1 MGLFEKVTEIVE
13 APFKIASGVVNG
25 VIDTTHLVGDIGRG
39 DYTTA
44 GRDLA
49 AVGGD
54 LVKVMADA
62 ADLAEALGTLG
73 GSVTSVPKPFK
84 AAQLTDP
91 ASKIIWAAI
100 KTIEGME
107 KATGTGTP
115 YDGSDFRK
123 SSKQLNSV
131 IMTLDHAQP
140 QADQWDGTASQVYAA
155 TNASHR
161 RVVSSVMDADD
172 KVAGI
177 LDTEAGQVTRTRQSL
192 SDDKEFLDQYDR
204 VTKWAN
210 YGPAPARA
218 LKIAM
223 DTAVATATLATAG
236 TTLTILVKNSLEN
249 ANRIRGHL
257 DDYGKALKDKSGM
270 PLGAEPFPVPD
281 EKHTP
286 PRLDEKEQPN
296 GPKMPAEGTPITK
309 PKRTKADQPYTP
321 PSPEEPIPT
330 GPPATP
336 YGMPAGPSAQP
347 APASP
352 APAPSSPPAQPAA
365 PTTGPTPATPLA
377 PAAFAPRQPAVAAPA
392 ANGAPRPPQ
401 PTVTT
406 PVAATPLGP
415 QSATSPQIKA
425 PSEIRAASPGPL
437 APVHAPEEGA
447 EAPRPN
453 DDTTHTTNGL
463 PRGN

>member
-1 MGLFEKVTEIVE
+1 MGLFESVTEILE
-13 APFKIASGVVNG
+13 APSKITSGVVNG
-25 VIDTTHLVGDIGRG
+25 VIDTGHLIGDVRRH
-39 DYTTA
+39 DYIAA
-44 GRDLA
+44 GR
-49 AVGGD
+49 D
-54 LVKVMADA
+54 LVKVMADG
-62 ADLAEALGTLG
+62 ADIVESLGALG
-73 GSVTSVPKPFK
+73 GSVASVPKPFK
-84 AAQLTDP
+84 AAQMTDP

-115 YDGSDFRK
+115 YDGTDFRK
-123 SSKQLNSV
+123 SSKKLNSV
-131 IMTLDHAQP
+131 IMTLDRAQP
-140 QADQWDGTASQVYAA
+140 QADQWNGTASQVYAA

-161 RVVSSVMDADD
+161 RVVSAVMDADD
-172 KVAGI
+172 KIAGI

-192 SDDKEFLDQYDR
+192 SDDVEWLELYDR
-204 VTKWAN
+204 TTMWAN

-218 LKIAM
+218 LKIAL

-257 DDYGKALKDKSGM
+257 GGYEAALKDKSGM
-270 PLGAEPFPVPD
+270 PLGAKPFPVPD
-281 EKHTP
+281 AGHMP
-286 PRLDEKEQPN
+286 PRLTDKDQP
-296 GPKMPAEGTPITK
+296 GPKMPAEGTPVTDPTRK
-309 PKRTKADQPYTP
+309 DPNGKYTP

-365 PTTGPTPATPLA
+365 PATGPAPATPLA

-392 ANGAPRPPQ
+392 ASGAPRPPQ

-406 PVAATPLGP
+406 PVAATPHGP

-425 PSEIRAASPGPL
+425 PSDIRAANPGPR
-437 APVHAPEEGA
+437 APVHATEDGA
-447 EAPRPN
+447 EAPRPTA
-453 DDTTHTTNGL
+453 DTTQTTNGS
-463 PRGN
+463 PHGN

>member
-25 VIDTTHLVGDIGRG
+25 VIDTTHLVGDISRG
-39 DYTTA
+39 DYSTA
-44 GRDLA
+44 GRHLA

-115 YDGSDFRK
+115 YDGDDFRK
-123 SSKQLNSV
+123 SSKKLNSV
-131 IMTLDHAQP
+131 IMTLDRAQP
-140 QADQWDGTASQVYAA
+140 QADEWNGTASQVYAA

-161 RVVSSVMDADD
+161 RVVSTVMDSDD
-172 KVAGI
+172 KIGGI

-192 SDDKEFLDQYDR
+192 SDDVEFLEQYDR
-204 VTKWAN
+204 TTKWAN

-218 LKIAM
+218 LKIAL
-223 DTAVATATLATAG
+223 DTAVATAALATAG

-257 DDYGKALKDKSGM
+257 DGYEAALKDKSGM
-270 PLGAEPFPVPD
+270 PLGAKPFPVPD
-281 EKHTP
+281 KDHMP
-286 PRLDEKEQPN
+286 PRLTKDEQP
-296 GPKMPAEGTPITK
+296 GPKMPAEGTPITEPTRK
-309 PKRTKADQPYTP
+309 DPNGKYTP
-321 PSPEEPIPT
+321 PSPEEPTPV

-336 YGMPAGPSAQP
+336 YGMPAAPSAQP
-347 APASP
+347 APAPP

-365 PTTGPTPATPLA
+365 PGTGAAPATPLA
-377 PAAFAPRQPAVAAPA
+377 PAASAPRQPAVAAPA
-392 ANGAPRPPQ
+392 ASGAPRPPL

-406 PVAATPLGP
+406 PAAATPLGP

-425 PSEIRAASPGPL
+425 PSEIRAANPGPL
-437 APVHAPEEGA
+437 APVHAPDEGA
-447 EAPRPN
+447 EAPQPT
-453 DDTTHTTNGL
+453 DDTTQTTNGS
-463 PRGN
+463 PHDN